1 MSTEGRLILIFGL
14 VIIGLILMSLFL
26 ILWKMKQ
33 VDPKEKDE
41 KENTNQVLE
50 TSIKTLN
57 GSLELS
63 FKTLSVSQEKSI
75 KALNDQLNSTMR
87 DLKDQIHHT
96 NNMTE
101 GQLDNMRKA
110 INEQI
115 TKLSNENSKKLD
127 QMRGVVDEKLQ
138 KTLNERITASFK
150 EVSDGLTKVISVVDK
165 MQDVSEKVGSLNNV
179 LNNVKTKGIFG
190 EAQLGNIL
198 SDILTE
204 TQYETNVIT
213 KKGSRDPVEFA
224 VILPGNDD
232 GKVLLPIDSKFPLN
246 KYEDLQQAYNL
257 GDSSQV
263 KIARTALRNE
273 IKKEAK
279 DISSKY
285 IDSPNTT
292 DFAILFL
299 PFESLYSEVMN
310 LNIAR
315 DIQNQFHVVISGPST
330 MSALLNSL
338 SMGFKTLALQ
348 KNSAAIYEVLRDV
361 QKEFGNFE
369 KVLTKAQD
377 QITKA
382 GKSMEDLV
390 GVRTRAMNRR
400 LKKIEEIKLPIE
412 EIKND

>member
-204 TQYETNVIT
+204 TQYETNVVT